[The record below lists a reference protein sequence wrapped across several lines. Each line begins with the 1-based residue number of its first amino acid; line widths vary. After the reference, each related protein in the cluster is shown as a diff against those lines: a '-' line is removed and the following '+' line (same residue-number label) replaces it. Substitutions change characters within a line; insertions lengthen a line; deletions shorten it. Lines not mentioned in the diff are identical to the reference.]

1 MFNKLNARQVGSKGG
16 SAKTKRKSQA
26 SRANGKLGGRPPSKT
41 LAERL
46 LRRSIH
52 PEQQKYIRLAL
63 SDMLANERHQL
74 EEYFHLKGGL
84 IEEYYAHDEEM
95 FRTLDS
101 TVWRTKSRRVPK
113 EIRYLIRKF
122 RLAANYYLRDVPM
135 PTPYVVDY
143 RQRSLDEQE
152 AWYRNHSESRVPC
165 PPLKGRTDV
174 RQLPDFRLIE
184 LKHKNGT
191 TWTLK
196 DLTDISG
203 EWTKERAEAAIKWL
217 NYEYPQSPSKEI
229 SSEASRYW
237 KEEILAKIPFE

>member
-1 MFNKLNARQVGSKGG
+1 MLNSKLVGSKGG

-74 EEYFHLKGGL
+74 KEYFHLKGGL

-152 AWYRNHSESRVPC
+152 AWYRNHSDSRVPC